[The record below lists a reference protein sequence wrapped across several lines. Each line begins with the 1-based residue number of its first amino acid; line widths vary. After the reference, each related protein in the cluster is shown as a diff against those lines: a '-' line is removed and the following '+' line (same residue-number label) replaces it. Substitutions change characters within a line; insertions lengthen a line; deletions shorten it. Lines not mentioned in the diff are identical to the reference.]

1 MLHKKMAKKI
11 TTALIYL
18 TGLLC
23 NIALGLVGLRILQ
36 AGYFSGRAGH
46 IASGPEAVM
55 FGALF
60 VALGLGGAVYLL
72 IAYAKHLLGKR
83 RPDDADTH
91 PPH

>member
-1 MLHKKMAKKI
+1 MAKKI

-18 TGLLC
+18 AGLLC

-36 AGYFSGRAGH
+36 AGYFSGRAGQ

-55 FGALF
+55 FGAVFLT
-60 VALGLGGAVYLL
+60 LGLGGAVYLL
-72 IAYAKHLLGKR
+72 IAYVRHLLGKR

-91 PPH
+91 TPG